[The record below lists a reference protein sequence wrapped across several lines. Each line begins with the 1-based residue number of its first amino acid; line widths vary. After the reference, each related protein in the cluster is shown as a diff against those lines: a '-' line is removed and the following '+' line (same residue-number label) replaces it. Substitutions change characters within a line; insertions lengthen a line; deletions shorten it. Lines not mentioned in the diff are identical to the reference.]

1 MIEVL
6 KDRDMK
12 IEFYKETDSMYISF
26 TEKPSKSTV
35 EISEFVNA
43 DLDENGI
50 LIGLDIHGNA
60 SKFDFDELEFKNI
73 PQIKNIK
80 FG

>member
-1 MIEVL
+1 MRIEYY
-6 KDRDMK
+6 KD
-12 IEFYKETDSMYISF
+12 TDSMYISF
-26 TEKPSKSTV
+26 ADKPAKETI
-35 EISEFVNA
+35 EISELVNA

-50 LIGLDIHGNA
+50 LIGLDIHGEA
-60 SKFDFDELEFKNI
+60 SKFQFDELEFKNI

>member
-1 MIEVL
+1 MRIEYY
-6 KDRDMK
+6 KD
-12 IEFYKETDSMYISF
+12 TDSMYIELSN
-26 TEKPSKSTV
+26 KPSKTTV
-35 EISEFVNA
+35 EISEFINA
-43 DLDENGI
+43 DLDENNE

-60 SKFDFDELEFKNI
+60 SRFKFDELEFKNI